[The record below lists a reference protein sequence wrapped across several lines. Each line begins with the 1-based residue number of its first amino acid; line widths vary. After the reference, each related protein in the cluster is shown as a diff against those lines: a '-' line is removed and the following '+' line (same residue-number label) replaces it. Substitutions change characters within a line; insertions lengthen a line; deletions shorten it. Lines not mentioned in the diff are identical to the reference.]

1 MVVKRMVFLLGGL
14 ALLGVLLFLRGKSPA
29 VVRYHGQAMGCEWTL
44 LCRDDAGHHTEVSR
58 EVREVLEHWE
68 QVMSTWRADSDLMRF
83 NRGEAATEDLQRV
96 LTLAERMRMATDGC
110 FDERLLEKVHEAG
123 FAPEGK
129 GIDLSGIGKGY
140 AVDRVAERLRA
151 MGVRDFL
158 FQLAGE
164 TIAGDKAW
172 PVGIELAD
180 PGGMRVAKTISLQNR
195 ALATS
200 GNYRQFMETEN
211 GIVSHIIDPRTGQP
225 VLRRFGAVTV
235 IAADCATADAWA
247 TALFVSGK
255 REVPDGLEV
264 IWQE

>member
-1 MVVKRMVFLLGGL
+1 
-14 ALLGVLLFLRGKSPA
+14 
-29 VVRYHGQAMGCEWTL
+29 MGCEWTL
-44 LCRDDAGHHTEVSR
+44 LCRDEAGHRVEVPR
-58 EVREVLEHWE
+58 EVQAVLEHWE

-83 NRGEAATEDLQRV
+83 NRGEAATRDLQRV
-96 LTLAERMRMATDGC
+96 LTLAEQMRESTGGC
-110 FDERLLEKVHEAG
+110 FDARVLEQVHEAG

-151 MGVRDFL
+151 MGLRDFL

-172 PVGIELAD
+172 PVGIEVPD
-180 PGGMRVAKTISLQNR
+180 PGGSRVAKTISLQNR

-200 GNYRQFMETEN
+200 GNYRQFQNTER
-211 GIVSHIIDPRTGQP
+211 GIVSHIIDPRTGEP
-225 VLRRFGAVTV
+225 VIRAFSAVTV
-235 IAADCATADAWA
+235 IAEDCATADAWA

-255 REVPDGLEV
+255 REVPASLEV
-264 IWQE
+264 WWQE